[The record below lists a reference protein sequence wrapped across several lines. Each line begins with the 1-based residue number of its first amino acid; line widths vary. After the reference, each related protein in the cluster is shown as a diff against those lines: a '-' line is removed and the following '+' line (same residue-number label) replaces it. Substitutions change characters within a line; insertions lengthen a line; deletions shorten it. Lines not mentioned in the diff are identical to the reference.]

1 MHGNAAYAYH
11 TQQVKGASKV
21 QQVAL
26 LYERILVSL
35 REAIDAVEKREIER
49 RWRAN
54 KRAQDI
60 ILALYGS
67 LDEERGGEITQNLSR
82 LYIFCLRRL
91 PQVDLKNDATPAKEA
106 LEVLEPLAKSW
117 RELAIREQSGPL
129 VDGEVPGQAA
139 TGAAPEAADPAP
151 VTGDGAQPS
160 APPERVN
167 LTG

>member
-11 TQQVKGASKV
+11 TQHVKGASKV
-21 QQVAL
+21 KQVAL

-35 REAIDAVEKREIER
+35 REAIDAVEKNEIER
-49 RWRAN
+49 RWQAN

-67 LDEERGGEITQNLSR
+67 LDEEQGGEITRNLSQ
-82 LYIFCLRRL
+82 LYMFCLRRL
-91 PQVDLKNDATPAKEA
+91 PRVDLKNDATPAKEA

-117 RELAIREQSGPL
+117 RELAVREQYGPL
-129 VDGEVPGQAA
+129 VDGDDGASAA
-139 TGAAPEAADPAP
+139 PADTGGAAAVPSDEPQPAA
-151 VTGDGAQPS
+151 Q
-160 APPERVN
+160 PERVN